1 MGKLGR
7 IVKINRWRGR
17 RLSVS
22 LGAGLLALLALVSA
36 SFAAPQDTA
45 APSSFFPVAV
55 WYGGGKAR
63 APMLS
68 PLNASSAAEWGQ
80 DLDQIKSNGFNTV
93 KCWVD
98 WSTAEPKR
106 DSFNFD
112 NLDLLLKL
120 AEQRGLRVIVQIYTD
135 SAPDWVGIHYPDGRF
150 VDRSGAVVTSQ
161 SAPGYCID
169 HAGVQAEM
177 VKFLQ
182 ALSRDANRSA
192 ALYGWDV
199 WSEPHVINWAD
210 FSYLANPE
218 FCFCA
223 SSQARFRRWLQA
235 KYKTLDA
242 LNAAWY
248 RKFASWDEVQPPRFS
263 TILSYTDYLDW
274 RAFID
279 DKLGGDLK
287 TRVDAIRSA
296 DHAHAI
302 TSHAAAP
309 GIFTSPT
316 DGYGEPDDWKMSAN
330 ADFFGTS
337 IYPKHSEST
346 HPWAYGMLA
355 AGLDFTRSA
364 GHSLG
369 KGFWIGE
376 LQAGQGATGMRI
388 ADPVTAH
395 DEEYWL
401 WQVIAHGAREIAVY
415 AWYPMSSGFESN
427 GYGLINLDGSLT
439 DRARAAGATARIIAT
454 NAASL
459 DAAQPAAAQ
468 VAILYDRLSY
478 MVGGSQPSLSNLGNA
493 ERDSLLGTYRAF
505 FEKQIPVD
513 FVDPAA
519 QNGERLDQY
528 KILFLPYA
536 VMLSEGVAAQV
547 KDYISGGGT
556 VVAEARLAWNNERG
570 FASPVIPGFGLD
582 KVFGAREES
591 IRPDT
596 EPHLLIEPSANLPG
610 LKGGDPISAA
620 AFEEDLQPLAD
631 AHVLAKFAGG
641 DPAVVEHGYGK
652 GKAILIGSFPGLAYQ
667 RTHHVSTR
675 VLLLSLAEAAGVTS
689 EVVATGEG
697 TSDLEVR
704 QLVSDS
710 RQFVFVF
717 NHASAPADARVT
729 LRLPWRVKQATDLVS
744 GQAVPVQVSGDRI
757 ELSKNLAADAIWVV
771 SLERE

>member
-45 APSSFFPVAV
+45 APSAFFPVAV

-68 PLNASSAAEWGQ
+68 PLDASSAAEWGQ

-309 GIFTSPT
+309 GTFHVAHRRLWRARRLEDVGQRRLLRYLDLPQALRIHAPLGLW
-316 DGYGEPDDWKMSAN
+316 D
-330 ADFFGTS
+330 
-337 IYPKHSEST
+337 
-346 HPWAYGMLA
+346 
-355 AGLDFTRSA
+355 AGRRPRLYALRRA
-364 GHSLG
+364 QL
-369 KGFWIGE
+369 
-376 LQAGQGATGMRI
+376 GQGFLDWRI
-388 ADPVTAH
+388 AG
-395 DEEYWL
+395 
-401 WQVIAHGAREIAVY
+401 GAGRDRDANRR
-415 AWYPMSSGFESN
+415 PG
-427 GYGLINLDGSLT
+427 
-439 DRARAAGATARIIAT
+439 DRARRRVLAVAGDRARRAG
-454 NAASL
+454 
-459 DAAQPAAAQ
+459 
-468 VAILYDRLSY
+468 DRRLR
-478 MVGGSQPSLSNLGNA
+478 MVSD
-493 ERDSLLGTYRAF
+493 EF
-505 FEKQIPVD
+505 
-513 FVDPAA
+513 
-519 QNGERLDQY
+519 
-528 KILFLPYA
+528 
-536 VMLSEGVAAQV
+536 GVR
-547 KDYISGGGT
+547 I
-556 VVAEARLAWNNERG
+556 EWL
-570 FASPVIPGFGLD
+570 
-582 KVFGAREES
+582 
-591 IRPDT
+591 RPD
-596 EPHLLIEPSANLPG
+596 
-610 LKGGDPISAA
+610 
-620 AFEEDLQPLAD
+620 
-631 AHVLAKFAGG
+631 
-641 DPAVVEHGYGK
+641 
-652 GKAILIGSFPGLAYQ
+652 
-667 RTHHVSTR
+667 
-675 VLLLSLAEAAGVTS
+675 
-689 EVVATGEG
+689 
-697 TSDLEVR
+697 
-704 QLVSDS
+704 
-710 RQFVFVF
+710 
-717 NHASAPADARVT
+717 
-729 LRLPWRVKQATDLVS
+729 
-744 GQAVPVQVSGDRI
+744 
-757 ELSKNLAADAIWVV
+757 
-771 SLERE
+771 

>member
-1 MGKLGR
+1 VHLRRHLKTTRRRGVGV
-7 IVKINRWRGR
+7 IVG
-17 RLSVS
+17 LA
-22 LGAGLLALLALVSA
+22 AGLLAAVALLGA
-36 SFAAPQDTA
+36 SFAAPQGAT
-45 APSSFFPVAV
+45 APSAFFPVAV

-63 APMLS
+63 APMMS
-68 PLNASSAAEWGQ
+68 PRDAASAAQWGQ
-80 DLDQIKSNGFNTV
+80 DLDQIKATGFNTV

-98 WSTAEPKR
+98 WATAEPKPGLF
-106 DSFNFD
+106 DFD
-112 NLDLLLKL
+112 NLNLLLKL
-120 AEQRGLRVIVQIYTD
+120 AQQRGLRVIVQIYTD
-135 SAPDWVGIHYPDGRF
+135 SAPDWVGARYPDGRF
-150 VDRSGAVVTSQ
+150 VDRSGAVITSQ
-161 SAPGYCID
+161 SAPGYCLD
-169 HAGVQAEM
+169 HAGVRAEV
-177 VKFLQ
+177 VKFLE
-182 ALSRDANRSA
+182 ALSRDANRFP

-210 FSYLANPE
+210 FAYLANPE
-218 FCFCA
+218 FCFCP
-223 SSQARFRRWLQA
+223 SSQARFRRWLEA
-235 KYKTLDA
+235 KYQTLDA

-248 RKFASWDEVQPPRFS
+248 RQFTSWDQVQPPRFS

-296 DHAHAI
+296 DRAHPV
-302 TSHAAAP
+302 TSHAAVP
-309 GIFTSPT
+309 GLFTSPM

-337 IYPKHSEST
+337 VYPKHSEST
-346 HPWAYGMLA
+346 HPWPYWMLA

-388 ADPVTAH
+388 VDPVTAH
-395 DEEYWL
+395 DEEYWM
-401 WQVIAHGAREIAVY
+401 WQVIAHGAREIATY

-427 GYGLINLDGSLT
+427 GYGLINLDGTLT
-439 DRARAAGATARIIAT
+439 DRARAAGSTARIIES

-459 DAAQPAAAQ
+459 EAAQPAAAQ

-493 ERDSLLGTYRAF
+493 ERDSLLGAYRAF

-528 KILFLPYA
+528 KILFLPFP
-536 VMLSEGVAAQV
+536 VMLSESVAAEA
-547 KDYISGGGT
+547 KDYIAGGGT

-582 KVFGAREES
+582 EVFGAREER
-591 IRPDT
+591 IRPETD
-596 EPHLLIEPSANLPG
+596 PHLLIEPSANLPG
-610 LKGGDPISAA
+610 LNAGDSAAAA
-620 AFEEDLQPLAD
+620 AFEEDLLPLAGGR
-631 AHVLAKFAGG
+631 VLARFAGG
-641 DPAVVEHGYGK
+641 EPAVVEKAYGK
-652 GKAILIGSFPGLAYQ
+652 GRAILIGSFAGLAYQ
-667 RTHHVSTR
+667 RSHDASTR
-675 VLLLSLAEAAGVTS
+675 ELFLSLAQAAGVTP
-689 EVVATGEG
+689 EVDVTGAG
-697 TSDLEVR
+697 TSELEVR
-704 QLVSDS
+704 RLSS
-710 RQFVFVF
+710 PNRQFVFVF
-717 NHASAPADARVT
+717 NHASAAADARVA
-729 LRLPWRVKQATDLVS
+729 LRLPWRVKEASDLVT
-744 GQAVPVQVSGDRI
+744 GRAVPVQVSGDEIVLR
-757 ELSKNLAADAIWVV
+757 KDLAPDAIWVV